1 MKIKRLGVLA
11 AMAIAILGAIVP
23 VRFANANYMNH
34 FPPQNCPYYNS
45 TEHQPYVGGTD
56 YCNYGALQYV
66 FPDSGNEQI
75 FVIGTDFSVW
85 TRWEV
90 SGFFGRS
97 LSDWQDLRG
106 TIIHAS
112 PSDYNP
118 HNFCGT
124 ASPHG
129 TLTLWVKGTDRNWWK
144 STRDV
149 ATGAWTSLDTGW
161 AKTSYS
167 NPCAGD
173 FIAGF

>member
-1 MKIKRLGVLA
+1 MKIKRLAVLA

-23 VRFANANYMNH
+23 VRFANADYMIH
-34 FPPQNCPYYNS
+34 SLPFPPETCPHYNS
-45 TEHQPYVGGTD
+45 TEHLIYFGGTD
-56 YCNYGALQYV
+56 YCNYGTLEYV
-66 FPDSGNEQI
+66 FPHSENTQI

-90 SGFFGRS
+90 SGFFGTS
-97 LSDWQDLRG
+97 LSDWQNLRG

-112 PSDYNP
+112 PSDYNIY
-118 HNFCGT
+118 NFCGT

-144 STRDV
+144 STRNV
-149 ATGAWTSLDTGW
+149 ETGAWTSLDTGW

-167 NPCAGD
+167 NPCAG
-173 FIAGF
+173 GP